1 MRSEE
6 RRPVNVGNPKER
18 TVQEIA
24 ELVIELSL
32 PESSIV
38 YEPLPEDDLKRRCPD
53 IGRAREVLGWEPRV
67 RGQRRPSSSSPDARA
82 GPKPPSPGDAPDY
95 SFRICCCA
103 GGDQSRRRPRV

>member
-38 YEPLPEDDLKRRCPD
+38 YEPSPKTTSR
-53 IGRAREVLGWEPRV
+53 GAV
-67 RGQRRPSSSSPDARA
+67 RT
-82 GPKPPSPGDAPDY
+82 
-95 SFRICCCA
+95 
-103 GGDQSRRRPRV
+103 